1 MLFSRKR
8 VSTALEHEKP
18 DRIPIDFWAVEA
30 VKESLKRLLDIQK
43 EEVLLKRLGVDIRR
57 IDSRY
62 IGPKERD
69 SRKPKC
75 GGHEDSMRKGQ
86 YDSYTNIFGIG
97 FEEIEGKLMKEL
109 QLSFWPLRDV
119 RDISQ
124 VEEYGWPSADW
135 FDRSKIKS
143 GIERLNSSGEYWI
156 QYDQKGY
163 QGVFETAWA
172 MRGFEQFLMDLIVN
186 PELACKIMDKIAE
199 FQIEDILRTLE
210 AAEDRIDM
218 VYISDDIGGQDG
230 MIVSPQIWRE
240 YVRPREERI
249 IKSIKDNYS
258 SVRIMYHSCGSI
270 IPVVKD
276 LLEIGVDILNPLQL
290 RAKAMNPG
298 ELKRRYGDRLCFH
311 GGMDLQRILPYG
323 TEREIR
329 VEVKRLI
336 DILGEQGGYIF
347 GPSEFIQPDT
357 SPGNIL
363 AMYEAAR
370 EYRYKK

>member
-1 MLFSRKR
+1 MLSSRKR

-43 EEVLLKRLGVDIRR
+43 EEDLLKRLGVDIRR

-69 SRKPKC
+69 SRKPKY
-75 GGHEDSMRKGQ
+75 GGYEDSIRKGQ

-97 FEEIEGKLMKEL
+97 FEEIEGKLVKEL

-143 GIERLNSSGEYWI
+143 EIERLNSSGEYWI

-210 AAEDRIDM
+210 AAEDQIDM
-218 VYISDDIGGQDG
+218 VYISDDLGGQDG
-230 MIVSPQIWRE
+230 MILSPQIWRE

-249 IKSIKDNYS
+249 IKVIKDNYS

-290 RAKAMNPG
+290 RAKGMNPG

-311 GGMDLQRILPYG
+311 GGMDLQSILPYG

-357 SPGNIL
+357 SPGDIL